1 VLKNNGTLAYVAFK
15 VSKDVRGTIN
25 SPIEV
30 VKFLANETDMTNIAS
45 SGQIKV
51 IGKPTSYSLEQN
63 YPNPFNPS
71 TTIGYELPDDNTQVR
86 LIIYNMTGQITKTL
100 VDLNQNAGVYKV
112 VWNGTNNSGARV
124 SSGVY
129 FYRMTAGKFVQV
141 KKLLLLK

>member
-1 VLKNNGTLAYVAFK
+1 
-15 VSKDVRGTIN
+15 
-25 SPIEV
+25 
-30 VKFLANETDMTNIAS
+30 
-45 SGQIKV
+45 
-51 IGKPTSYSLEQN
+51 
-63 YPNPFNPS
+63 
-71 TTIGYELPDDNTQVR
+71 
-86 LIIYNMTGQITKTL
+86 MTGQITKML